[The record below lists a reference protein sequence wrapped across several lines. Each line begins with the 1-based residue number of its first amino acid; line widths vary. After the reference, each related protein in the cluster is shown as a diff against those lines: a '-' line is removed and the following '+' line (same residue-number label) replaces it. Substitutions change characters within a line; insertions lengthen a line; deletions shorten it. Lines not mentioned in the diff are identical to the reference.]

1 MPKLLGHEIPSCE
14 DVQVLN
20 TKIEILEKRIK
31 YHHYT
36 LAAIIGAVLTI
47 AIFK

>member
-14 DVQVLN
+14 DVHVLR
-20 TKIEILEKRIK
+20 TEIEALEKKIK

-36 LAAIIGAVLTI
+36 LAALIGAVLAI